1 MTEPSSAS
9 PSQPA
14 PPSTSPPAA
23 AVAQRGERL
32 IAGAMSGTSGDG
44 VDVAVVAIAGSGID
58 IQVRL
63 LRHHHVPYS
72 HDVRRRL
79 NSIRQAGSAGLADL
93 AQLGREVSLCYAT
106 GVVEALSSLRLGGGD
121 IVCVAAHGQTIYHAP
136 PNTVQ
141 WLDPSL
147 IAAEA
152 GCAVVSDFRRADCAV
167 GGQGAPLVPFA
178 DYALFR
184 HPVSLRA
191 MVNIGGI
198 ANVTI
203 LRPGCTLSEV
213 IAFDTGPGNCV
224 SDYLAR
230 RHDPNGHGFD
240 AGGKLAT
247 AGLPDIAT
255 AERMMKDP
263 FFTASPPKS
272 TDVPQMLSA
281 WERADAHTEPR
292 PLPDL
297 LATAC
302 YVTASSILDAMH
314 RLLGRLPEEVVV
326 SGGGCRN
333 ASIMGFLRATPGL
346 VVRTTDDY
354 GLPAEAKEAVAFAI
368 LAAAT
373 IDGVPGNVPSVT
385 GARRQVL
392 LGSIT
397 PRP

>member
-1 MTEPSSAS
+1 MTQPLSASSSAES
-9 PSQPA
+9 LSSA
-14 PPSTSPPAA
+14 PPTA

-32 IAGAMSGTSGDG
+32 VAGAMSGTSGDG

-63 LRHHHVPYS
+63 LRHHHVPFS
-72 HDVRRRL
+72 ADLRRRL
-79 NSIRQAGSAGLADL
+79 NAIRQTGSANLGDL
-93 AQLGREVSLCYAT
+93 AQVGREISLCYAT
-106 GVVEALSSLRLGGGD
+106 GVIEALASLRLSGAD
-121 IVCVAAHGQTIYHAP
+121 ILCVAAHGQTLHHQP

-141 WLDPSL
+141 WLDPAL
-147 IAAEA
+147 IAVEA

-213 IAFDTGPGNCV
+213 IAFDTGPGNCI
-224 SDYLAR
+224 SDYLMR
-230 RHDPNGHGFD
+230 RHDPNGVGYD
-240 AGGKLAT
+240 AGGKMAT
-247 AGLPDIAT
+247 AGLPDTGT
-255 AERMMKDP
+255 AERMLAEP
-263 FFTASPPKS
+263 YFRSPPPKS

-281 WERADAHTEPR
+281 WERADAHTAPR

-302 YVTASSILDAMH
+302 YVTASAILDALH
-314 RLLGRLPEEVVV
+314 RLLGRLPDELVV
-326 SGGGCRN
+326 SGGGSRN

-368 LAAAT
+368 LATAT

-385 GARRQVL
+385 GARRQAL